1 MKLFLLIGQS
11 NMAGR
16 GELNELPEIT
26 DRRCKMLR
34 NGRFQPMHEPIVFD
48 RPLNCLYHSGT
59 NLAASF
65 AKAYAEIFDEEVG
78 LIPCADGGTTL
89 ARWQPGEILYDHA
102 VFLARLGMRSG
113 ELAGILW
120 HQGEAE
126 CSVPERAS
134 TYAERFLPIITQMK
148 EDVGCPGVPVLMGE
162 LGYYLSEFGDGHI
175 RYWKVVN
182 EQLHKIAD
190 ENPGF
195 AVVSAAGLAPKADG
209 LHFSTASLRT
219 FGERYFRAY
228 RKLTGR

>member
-1 MKLFLLIGQS
+1 MKLFLMIGQS

-16 GELNELPEIT
+16 GELDDLPEIT

-34 NGRFQPMHEPIVFD
+34 NGRFQPMHEPINFD

-65 AKAYAEIFDEEVG
+65 AKAYAETFDEEVG
-78 LIPCADGGTTL
+78 LIPCADGGTSL
-89 ARWQPGEILYDHA
+89 ANWAIGGLLYDNA
-102 VFLARLGMRSG
+102 VMQTRLAMRSG

-126 CSVPERAS
+126 SSVLEKAS

-148 EDVGCPGVPVLMGE
+148 ADIGAEVPVVMGE
-162 LGYYLSEFGDGHI
+162 LGYYLSVFDGGRI
-175 RYWKVVN
+175 KYWAVVN
-182 EQLHKIAD
+182 EQLHRIAD

-195 AVVSAAGLAPKADG
+195 AVASAAGLPPKADG
-209 LHFSTASLRT
+209 LHFCTASLRT
-219 FGERYFRAY
+219 FGERYFREY
-228 RKLTGR
+228 VKLTRA